1 MRFLPRRGRRLQGG
15 NSMIETVMFM
25 PLLILLL
32 VGTFQF
38 GRVTFLYFQV
48 HKTLY
53 GLARLVAT
61 RQGANLCDA
70 ADPEVLSVKNFAL
83 SGSSDGTEP
92 LVTGLTADLVTIRLE
107 RQEADSAIL
116 SECECS
122 LTGCDISQGGQQP
135 QFIVVSMPEGFPVT
149 VTIPYL
155 LQQTVTLRPTV
166 RVPTGGL

>member
-1 MRFLPRRGRRLQGG
+1 MKTLQRRRAREGG
-15 NSMIETVMFM
+15 NSMIETAMLL

-32 VGTFQF
+32 VGTYQF
-38 GRVTFLYFQV
+38 GRVTFLYFQA
-48 HKTLY
+48 HKALY

-70 ADPEVLSVKNFAL
+70 ADPEVLAAKNLAL
-83 SGSSDGTEP
+83 TGTSDGGEP
-92 LVTGLTADLVTIRLE
+92 LITGLTADLVTIRLE

-122 LTGCDISQGGQQP
+122 MTGCDISQGGQQP
-135 QFIVVSMPEGFPVT
+135 QFIVVSMPEGFEVQ

-155 LQQTVTLRPTV
+155 GQQPVIFRPTI
-166 RVPTGGL
+166 RVPAGGL